1 MEKYTRLA
9 TPPADA
15 TKAIEAGR
23 LKGKTD
29 INPQWK
35 IEAMTK
41 EYGECGRGWWFD
53 IVKEN
58 VVPLNDGQ
66 ILLFMQVAVFT
77 ADGEKTSNPVIGC
90 GGDFIVK
97 KNKNGLEPNDEAYK
111 MCLTDALG
119 NALKC
124 LGVGATVFRGK
135 YDTKYNKPAE
145 PIYVRKEN
153 NCTEVLGNNNR
164 WYSLESMSLELL
176 NKVVND
182 SKYAQCHDEARR
194 LMMKK

>member
-1 MEKYTRLA
+1 MEKYNRLA

-58 VVPLNDGQ
+58 VVPLNDEPLGQ
-66 ILLFMQVAVFT
+66 L
-77 ADGEKTSNPVIGC
+77 
-90 GGDFIVK
+90 
-97 KNKNGLEPNDEAYK
+97 
-111 MCLTDALG
+111 
-119 NALKC
+119 
-124 LGVGATVFRGK
+124 
-135 YDTKYNKPAE
+135 
-145 PIYVRKEN
+145 
-153 NCTEVLGNNNR
+153 
-164 WYSLESMSLELL
+164 
-176 NKVVND
+176 
-182 SKYAQCHDEARR
+182 
-194 LMMKK
+194 

>member
-1 MEKYTRLA
+1 MEKYNRLA

-77 ADGEKTSNPVIGC
+77 TDGEKTSNPVIGC

-111 MCLTDALG
+111 MCLTDALC

-124 LGVGATVFRGK
+124 LGFGATVFRGK
-135 YDTKYNKPAE
+135 YDTK
-145 PIYVRKEN
+145 
-153 NCTEVLGNNNR
+153 
-164 WYSLESMSLELL
+164 
-176 NKVVND
+176 
-182 SKYAQCHDEARR
+182 
-194 LMMKK
+194 